1 MKRIA
6 LAAVFAIG
14 FTGMA
19 AAETVRVGMAPEP
32 YPPFASVDASGN
44 WTGWEIE
51 MMEAVC
57 KAAALDCVIT
67 PTAWDGI
74 IPALTAGQIDAIM
87 NSMSINDERLKVIDF
102 SNKYYNTPSMIV
114 AAKGAGI
121 TPDAAGLTGK
131 ILGVQVATIHQAY
144 AEKHFAGVASEVK
157 AYQTQDEAN
166 QDLVAGRVDAIQAD
180 STALD
185 AFLASS
191 DGQACC
197 ESMGAVADDPAVL
210 GLGVGVGIRKG
221 DEKLKE
227 AFNKG
232 IAAVRADGTYDTIT
246 AKYFASSIYGE

>member
-1 MKRIA
+1 MKRFA
-6 LAAVFAIG
+6 LAAAFAAG

-121 TPDAAGLTGK
+121 TPDPAGLTGK

-144 AEKHFAGVASEVK
+144 AEKHFAGVASEIK

-185 AFLASS
+185 AFLASP

-246 AKYFASSIYGE
+246 AKYFTSSIYGE

>member
-6 LAAVFAIG
+6 LAAAFAIG

-121 TPDAAGLTGK
+121 TPDPAGLTGK

-144 AEKHFAGVASEVK
+144 AEKHFAGVASEIK

-185 AFLASS
+185 AFLASP

-232 IAAVRADGTYDTIT
+232 IAAVRADGSYDTIT
-246 AKYFASSIYGE
+246 AKYFTSSIYGE